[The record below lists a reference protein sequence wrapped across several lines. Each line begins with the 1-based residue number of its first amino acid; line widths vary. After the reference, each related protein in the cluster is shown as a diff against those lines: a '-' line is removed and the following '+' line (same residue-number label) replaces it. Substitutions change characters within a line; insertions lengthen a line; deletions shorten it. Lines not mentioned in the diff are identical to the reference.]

1 MWTVPS
7 RHRLMRL
14 RVGDTFS
21 AKRGNLAITGIVTRV
36 EADGFWIESPDGMS
50 YRFALSSTEP
60 AEERL
65 ADAKVGKR

>member
-50 YRFALSSTEP
+50 YRFALASIDPTQEGPVS
-60 AEERL
+60 EE
-65 ADAKVGKR
+65 K